1 MACFLQYWYWYPM
14 SHFLSLCLTP
24 TGLVGLD
31 ASLRCPAFDADCAC
45 KPSAFAY
52 PPPVSD
58 SKTTDR
64 QKVPTA
70 TLSVTAKAKRRQAKK
85 EEERKADEAGPSA
98 MEVDE
103 APKADGEQKKDEAPE
118 PSSFAFPNMSRV
130 VPQQVKHVSL
140 PDGSRWQPVRPGLLS
155 GMLMLKDTRPGE
167 TYTCVD
173 REPPK
178 PPAPAQASTP
188 AAAATTPAPAT
199 SQAAATPAQGAP
211 GGRSPRP
218 PPLSITTPMRR
229 PCCDANLGAHPCT
242 PRASRADLAPGRL
255 AVFGLK
261 SREPASR
268 AR

>member
-1 MACFLQYWYWYPM
+1 
-14 SHFLSLCLTP
+14 
-24 TGLVGLD
+24 
-31 ASLRCPAFDADCAC
+31 
-45 KPSAFAY
+45 
-52 PPPVSD
+52 
-58 SKTTDR
+58 
-64 QKVPTA
+64 
-70 TLSVTAKAKRRQAKK
+70 
-85 EEERKADEAGPSA
+85 

-118 PSSFAFPNMSRV
+118 PSSFALPNMSRV

-199 SQAAATPAQGAP
+199 SQVRGWAMPATLWNGAADSFTSVPFRGRRRQRRPRRVRRGGAQQGAP
-211 GGRSPRP
+211 RGRSPRP